1 MASVLLFERDFA
13 AGCQPGVAYDVGSLM
28 ACFHTDRATMLS
40 AAKLC
45 GAMPFEK
52 KGKTI
57 WADSETVRF
66 TLDASAIARATAKA
80 QG

>member
-1 MASVLLFERDFA
+1 MASALLYERDFA
-13 AGCQPGVAYDVGSLM
+13 AGCQPGVAFDVDSLM
-28 ACFHTDRATMLS
+28 THFHTDRAAMLS

-45 GAMPFEK
+45 GAMPFEE

-66 TLDASAIARATAKA
+66 TLDAAAIARATAKA